1 MRDDDALLLPPRL
14 LAMPS
19 YVLSLLGRA
28 ARAGSVEAVAGNDLR
43 LGHVAVLAALADL
56 GPSSQRDLGARL
68 RQDPSDVVGL
78 LDDLQRRAL
87 VHRERDPDDRRRQRV
102 SITAA
107 GRRALS
113 AAERAVARREDALLD
128 ALTAR
133 ERAELHRLA
142 AKALAGADP
151 RARRADR

>member
-28 ARAGSVEAVAGNDLR
+28 ARAGSVEAVAASGPR
-43 LGHVAVLAALADL
+43 LGHVAVLAALADF

-68 RQDPSDVVGL
+68 RQDPSDVVSL
-78 LDDLQRRAL
+78 LDDLQRRDL
-87 VHRERDPDDRRRQRV
+87 VRRERDPDDRRRHRV

-107 GRRALS
+107 GRRAL
-113 AAERAVARREDALLD
+113 ATAQRAVARREDVLLAALD
-128 ALTAR
+128 DR

-151 RARRADR
+151 RATIDR